1 VGTVQDPS
9 QSAVVAATVT
19 IANSATGAVVE
30 AQTNQQGEFVSPP
43 LRPGNY
49 TVSVNM
55 AGFQRVTQTISLDV
69 NQHVRLTFALQLG
82 SSSQEISVSADAAL
96 LDTQSA
102 ALGNV
107 RTTKQ
112 INDLPLNGRNSI
124 TLLTLAAGVTPA
136 IGSTPNSRSPVNQYG
151 ITGGSVNGAG
161 PGNNDIRY
169 DGIQSQDTDQNVLAF
184 IPNAD
189 AVEQFKVQTSA
200 SDASFGRNGG
210 GTVNLVFK
218 SGTNQFHGTLFE
230 FLRNS
235 AFDAK
240 NYFDSPVGKTPP
252 FKQNQFGGVLG
263 GPIRKDKTFFF
274 IDYQGTWIRQAQ
286 TIVSTVPTLAERNG
300 DFRGLAAVIYD
311 PATTFADPTSPT
323 GLRRTPFANNII
335 PSTRFDS
342 AGRNV
347 ANLYP
352 LPNLGGTANN
362 YLYNPTRSSQ
372 QNLFDARV
380 DHTIDQNNILFG
392 RYSGSLLPS
401 VNPSNLPAP
410 AVGAGPGYPGNT
422 DTTAV
427 QAVLGLTH
435 TFSASTVYQF
445 RMGYTRFRAENVGFL
460 QGTNEADLVGIPGIN
475 DKASASGLGPI
486 SITGFTGV
494 GDDQFGYMTRTNN
507 NFQYTNQISH
517 TVGKHSLKF
526 GYELLRRQ
534 LNTFTP
540 AAPEGLWSFT
550 GQFTQNLAS
559 SSGTGS
565 GLADLLLGTY
575 ASSRLDIES
584 MYGHR
589 RWEHSWYAA
598 DDYRITSRLTLNL
611 GLRYEITTPWTEV
624 ADRMG
629 NFVPALGNVY
639 RVDTPQVPGHSVTAT
654 NYGDVSPRF
663 GFAYAIDSKT
673 TVRGGYGMFY
683 SFPGVA
689 TANLPS
695 KTPPTAGN
703 IARVNNTSTLNLS
716 SIYFLSSGFPSQVPT
731 VFDPTGNNFKY
742 SPSSDPDSVIHQW
755 NFSMQRDVGF
765 GTVITAAYV
774 GSHGSHLYVF
784 PNINQ
789 PIPGPGPAAARRPFP
804 NLADGGGRQDAADST
819 FHSLQITSEKRFSGG
834 LAFLTAYTYSHSI
847 DNAVGS
853 SPQNVLNLSGDRGN
867 SDFDVRH
874 RGVFSWTYELPVG
887 KGKGLFGGVH
897 GVSDALIS
905 HWQLNGI
912 VTLMS
917 GQYFTPVSGTNTL
930 GSGGATQRPNAI
942 GNGNLPAADRTPTHW
957 FNVSAFATPG
967 AYMFGNAGRN
977 ILEGPGTKQAD
988 ISLFKRF
995 NLGANEARWL
1005 QFRAEFFNIFNTPQF
1020 NNPSATIGVPTAGT
1034 ISSAGD
1040 PYSYQR
1046 TSRQIQLALK
1056 LYF

>member
-1 VGTVQDPS
+1 MLKKLLSVVAMCGLCLCLYGQVEEGTIVGTVVDPS
-9 QSAVVAATVT
+9 QSPVPAAAVSITNAG
-19 IANSATGAVVE
+19 TGLAIEVK
-30 AQTNQQGEFVSPP
+30 TNDAGEFTSPP
-43 LRPGNY
+43 LRPGSY
-49 TVSVNM
+49 AVSVSVT
-55 AGFQRVTQTISLDV
+55 GFQKTTQTISLDV
-69 NQHVRLTFALQLG
+69 NQHARLSFPLQLG
-82 SSSQEISVSADAAL
+82 SSTQEVSVSADTAL

-107 RTTKQ
+107 RTTKEL
-112 INDLPLNGRNSI
+112 NDLPLNGRNSI

-151 ITGGSVNGAG
+151 VTGGSVNGAN

-184 IPNAD
+184 IPSAD
-189 AVEQFKVQTSA
+189 AVEQFKVQTST

-218 SGTNQFHGTLFE
+218 SGTNQLHGTLFE

-240 NYFDSPVGKTPP
+240 NYFDSSTGKTPP

-286 TIVSTVPTLAERNG
+286 TIVSTVPTAAQRNG
-300 DFRGLAAVIYD
+300 NFSALNAVIYD
-311 PATTFADPTSPT
+311 PATTVADPTSPT
-323 GLRRTPFANNII
+323 GLRRTPFANNMI
-335 PSTRFDS
+335 PASRFDS

-352 LPNLGGTANN
+352 LPNRAGAANN
-362 YLYNPTRSSQ
+362 YLYNPTRQSQ
-372 QNLFDARV
+372 QNLFDGRV
-380 DHTIDQNNILFG
+380 DHTINQNNTLFA
-392 RYSGSLLPS
+392 RYSSSLLPS
-401 VNPSNLPAP
+401 INPSNLPAP

-435 TFSASTVYQF
+435 LFSANTVYQF
-445 RMGYTRFRAENVGFL
+445 RTGYTRFRAQNAGFL
-460 QGTNEADLVGIPGIN
+460 QGTDEADLVGIPGIN
-475 DKASASGLGPI
+475 NKPNASGLGPI
-486 SITGFTGV
+486 SITGFTGA

-507 NFQYTNQISH
+507 NFQYTNQLSH
-517 TVGKHSLKF
+517 TAGKHSFKF

-559 SSGTGS
+559 SAGTGS

-589 RWEHSWYAA
+589 RWEHSWYVA
-598 DDYRITSRLTLNL
+598 DDYRVTSRLTLNL

-629 NFVPALGNVY
+629 NFVPALGNVF
-639 RVDTPQVPGHSVTAT
+639 RVNTPQVPGHSVSNT

-663 GFAYAIDSKT
+663 GFAYAADSKT

-683 SFPGVA
+683 SFPGIA

-703 IARVNNTSTLNLS
+703 IARVNNTAALNLS
-716 SIYFLSSGFPSQVPT
+716 SVFLLSSGFPSGIPT

-742 SPSSDPDSVIHQW
+742 SPANDPDSVIHQW
-755 NFSMQRDVGF
+755 NLSLQREVGF

-789 PIPGPGPAAARRPFP
+789 PFPGPGAAAARRPYP

-819 FHSLQITSEKRFSGG
+819 YHSFQLTSEKRFSNG

-847 DNAVGS
+847 DDAVGGA
-853 SPQNVLNLSGDRGN
+853 PA
-867 SDFDVRH
+867 
-874 RGVFSWTYELPVG
+874 ELP
-887 KGKGLFGGVH
+887 
-897 GVSDALIS
+897 
-905 HWQLNGI
+905 QL
-912 VTLMS
+912 
-917 GQYFTPVSGTNTL
+917 
-930 GSGGATQRPNAI
+930 
-942 GNGNLPAADRTPTHW
+942 
-957 FNVSAFATPG
+957 
-967 AYMFGNAGRN
+967 
-977 ILEGPGTKQAD
+977 KC
-988 ISLFKRF
+988 
-995 NLGANEARWL
+995 
-1005 QFRAEFFNIFNTPQF
+1005 
-1020 NNPSATIGVPTAGT
+1020 
-1034 ISSAGD
+1034 
-1040 PYSYQR
+1040 
-1046 TSRQIQLALK
+1046 
-1056 LYF
+1056 